1 MPSKYTYEFTK
12 NGENSLREIA
22 LYISDNLK
30 NNSAALKFIDTVSD
44 KLEKICMFP
53 QSYPPFSE
61 DTQDIKKVIVDNYK
75 LFYIIQEDK
84 QLISVLKILYAGMDI
99 TEDMIRN

>member
-1 MPSKYTYEFTK
+1 MPNNYNYEFTK

-30 NNSAALKFIDTVSD
+30 NNSAALKFIDTVEQ

-53 QSYPPFSE
+53 QSHPPFS
-61 DTQDIKKVIVDNYK
+61 DDVQDIKKVIVDNYK
-75 LFYIIQEDK
+75 LFYIIREDRK
-84 QLISVLKILYAGMDI
+84 LISVLKILYAGMDI